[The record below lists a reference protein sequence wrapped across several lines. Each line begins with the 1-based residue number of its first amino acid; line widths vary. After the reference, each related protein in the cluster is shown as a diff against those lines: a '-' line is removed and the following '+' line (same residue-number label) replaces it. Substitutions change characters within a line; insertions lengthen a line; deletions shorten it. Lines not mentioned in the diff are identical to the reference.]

1 MAAPEGLLVDANP
14 FPAGLTGELRRQL
27 EFVVEVDRMKAVLRA
42 SPVASVARR
51 ENDAEHSWHLALMV
65 LVLAQHAAEPVD
77 VGRTLELVVVHDLV
91 EVYAGDT
98 VIHDPAARVGQAER
112 ELAAADRL
120 FALLPGG
127 QGERLR
133 AAWEEFEAHA
143 TPEARFAR
151 SMDRLQPILQNW
163 VTGGG
168 SWEDHDVTPADMR
181 ARTGIIAD
189 GAPGLWAAAEVLI
202 DEAARRGLL
211 RPDGEDAAGGAA

>member
-1 MAAPEGLLVDANP
+1 MAAPEGLLVDENP
-14 FPAGLTGELRRQL
+14 LPDALTGALRRQL

-42 SPVASVARR
+42 SHVAAVPRR

-65 LVLAQHAAEPVD
+65 LVLAEHAAEPID
-77 VGRTLELVVVHDLV
+77 VGRTLELAVVHDLV

-98 VIHDPAARVGQAER
+98 VLHDAAARVGQAER

-120 FALLPGG
+120 FALLPGE
-127 QGERLR
+127 QGARLR

-151 SMDRLQPILQNW
+151 SMDRLQPILLNW
-163 VTGGG
+163 MARGGT
-168 SWEDHDVTPADMR
+168 WEDHVATADEVR

-189 GAPGLWAAAEVLI
+189 GSPALWDAAETLI
-202 DEAARRGLL
+202 AESDRRGYM
-211 RPDGEDAAGGAA
+211 RGPGDARAGGPA